1 MDHIKGYTTLDL
13 TQLYPKL
20 RNKILNETRK
30 LLMIKNNIK
39 LTMGMKAT
47 WIRFDKETGE
57 TESLTQPVKTTT
69 IEVYSKDEV
78 DNVLDK
84 LFDKLELLVSNL
96 KYKKSGYT

>member
-1 MDHIKGYTTLDL
+1 MDL

-20 RNKILNETRK
+20 GNRIYIESRK
-30 LLMIKNNIK
+30 LLIIKNNIN
-39 LTMGMKAT
+39 LTMGCNVSWK
-47 WIRFDKETGE
+47 ILNKETNE
-57 TESLTQPVKTTT
+57 EKFINQTVKTTT

-96 KYKKSGYT
+96 KYKKSGYTLKKYIIYL